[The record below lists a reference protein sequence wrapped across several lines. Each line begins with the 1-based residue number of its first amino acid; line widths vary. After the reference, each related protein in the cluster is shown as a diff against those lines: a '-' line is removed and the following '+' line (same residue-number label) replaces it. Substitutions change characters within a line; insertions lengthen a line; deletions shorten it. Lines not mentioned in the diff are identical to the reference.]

1 MHCHF
6 SVGCAIACPCGEMTV
21 DNLTAI
27 ALIIFL
33 ALVLDVLTG
42 ILSAPSIVATMI
54 ASRAMSPRRALLW
67 STLAELIGPF
77 LFGVA
82 VANVIGS
89 GVIDTARITPPV
101 LYAALCASIAWMLL
115 SWYLCIPSSSSHALI
130 GGLVGSVFT
139 ALGPSAIQGSG
150 FLKVVGSLTLTL
162 PLGVLGGYL
171 MVRLCYWLSKN
182 SSPHINA
189 QFNRG
194 QLLASFGLGMAIGTN
209 SAQHAMGIMALGL
222 VMTGF
227 APHFEIPL
235 WVIVASAVGLALGNL
250 MGGMRLIRTIGARF
264 FQIRPIHGFSAEAA
278 SATLIIVSSLLGGV
292 VSTTHLTSL
301 SVIGAGA
308 AERVSMVRWGFVQN
322 VLIAWV
328 LTIPIT
334 AILGGSLYVLM
345 RSLGVA

>member
-1 MHCHF
+1 L
-6 SVGCAIACPCGEMTV
+6 TL
-21 DNLTAI
+21 DNLNALS
-27 ALIIFL
+27 LIILL
-33 ALVLDVLTG
+33 AFILDVMTG

-54 ASRAMSPRRALLW
+54 ASRAMSPRKALLL

-82 VANVIGS
+82 VANAIGS
-89 GVIDTARITPPV
+89 GVIDTMRITPPV
-101 LYAALCASIAWMLL
+101 LYAALSAAIGWMLF
-115 SWYLCIPSSSSHALI
+115 SWYVRIPSSSSHALV
-130 GGLVGSVFT
+130 GGLVGAVVA
-139 ALGPSAIQGSG
+139 ALGPSAVQGPG
-150 FLKVVGSLTLTL
+150 FLKVVASLTLTL

-171 MVRLCYWLSKN
+171 MVRLCYWLVKN
-182 SSPHINA
+182 ASPRINER
-189 QFNRG
+189 FNQG

-209 SAQHAMGIMALGL
+209 SAQHAMGIIALGL

-227 APHFEIPL
+227 TPRFEVPT
-235 WVIVASAVGLALGNL
+235 WVIAVSAVGLALGNL
-250 MGGMRLIRTIGARF
+250 MGGMRLIRTIGAKF

-278 SATLIIVSSLLGGV
+278 SAALIIVSSLLGGV

-322 VLIAWV
+322 VVIAWL
-328 LTIPIT
+328 LTIPTT
-334 AILGGSLYVLM
+334 AILGGLIHLVL

>member
-1 MHCHF
+1 
-6 SVGCAIACPCGEMTV
+6 VDV
-21 DNLTAI
+21 DNLTAL
-27 ALIIFL
+27 ALIVAL
-33 ALVLDVLTG
+33 AVILDVLTG

-54 ASRAMSPRRALLW
+54 ASRAMSPKKALMM
-67 STLAELIGPF
+67 STLAELVGPF

-82 VANVIGS
+82 VANAIGS
-89 GVIDTARITPPV
+89 GVIDTAQITPPV
-101 LYAALCASIAWMLL
+101 LFAALSATITWMLF
-115 SWYLCIPSSSSHALI
+115 SWYVRIPSSSSHALV
-130 GGLVGSVFT
+130 GGMVGAVFA
-139 ALGPSAIQGSG
+139 ALGPSAIHGPG
-150 FLKVVGSLTLTL
+150 FLKVVASLTLTL
-162 PLGVLGGYL
+162 PLGVIGGFI
-171 MVRLCYWLSKN
+171 MVRICYWLAKN
-182 SSPHINA
+182 ASPRINER
-189 QFNRG
+189 FNQG
-194 QLLASFGLGMAIGTN
+194 QLLASFGLGMAIGTS
-209 SAQHAMGIMALGL
+209 SAQHAMGIIALGL

-227 APHFEIPL
+227 TQHFEVPL
-235 WVIVASAVGLALGNL
+235 WVIGLSALGLALGNL

-328 LTIPIT
+328 LTIPVT
-334 AILGGSLYVLM
+334 AILGGVVYLLM